1 MSDKDS
7 DSKLHVKRIDAV
19 KVVGIE
25 VADRLVIFNRSSAQM
40 NEDFSF
46 EIPSKS
52 KKEYRI
58 LITDLA
64 GGVWK
69 VFTNGKLLKTVEVS
83 ESAGTIYFNGSA
95 GKYVITR

>member
-1 MSDKDS
+1 M
-7 DSKLHVKRIDAV
+7 LHRIDAE
-19 KVVGIE
+19 KVTGALI
-25 VADRLVIFNRSSAQM
+25 ADRAVVFSRDSKPVS
-40 NEDFSF
+40 EEFSF

-52 KKEYRI
+52 KKEYKI